1 MNISRFAPR
10 RFNRCLSTRPL
21 YWAAL
26 SLALFG
32 SCFLQVS
39 AAQEATRKVIARTAP
54 TYPELAKRMHV
65 TGKVKLEVVVAPS
78 GLVKSVTLV
87 GGSPVFERSAV
98 EAVKQWKFEPAQAET
113 KAIIALEFSD

>member
-1 MNISRFAPR
+1 
-10 RFNRCLSTRPL
+10 
-21 YWAAL
+21 L

-32 SCFLQVS
+32 FCFLQAS

-65 TGKVKLEVVVAPS
+65 AGKVKLEVVVTPS
-78 GLVKSVTLV
+78 GVVKSVALV

-98 EAVKQWKFEPAQAET
+98 DAVKQWRFEPAQTET
-113 KAIIALEFSD
+113 KAIIALEFSDQ